1 MGDDYVISEIE
12 KHHIQ
17 FLLEQNKR
25 TDGRT
30 LSEFRKITIETN
42 YVQKAEGSA
51 VVSVGDTQVIAGIKA
66 TLGSPFPDTPD
77 SGVITT
83 SAELSPLASPYF
95 ESGPPAED
103 AIELARVTD
112 RAIRES
118 HAIDLSKLCIIPG
131 KLVWI
136 LFIDMY
142 VLNDDGNLFD
152 AATLASMAAIATT
165 KIPKVK
171 IVTEEPL
178 ETEILEEELES
189 IKIDHHTVAVTTYKI
204 GKYNVFDPNHKEDQ
218 ISDARITFGF
228 DEQDRIVSMQK
239 GKLGIYTPEEVKAQ
253 VRECLNVSKSLRKEL
268 MKAISK

>member
-12 KHHIQ
+12 RSHIQ
-17 FLLEQNKR
+17 FLLEQKKR
-25 TDGRT
+25 TDGRKLT
-30 LSEFRKITIETN
+30 EFREITIETG
-42 YVQKAEGSA
+42 YVEKAEGSA
-51 VVSVGDTQVIAGIKA
+51 VVSIGKTKIIAGIKA
-66 TLGSPFPDTPD
+66 ILGSPFPDTPD

-95 ESGPPAED
+95 ESGPPSED

-118 HAIDLSKLCIIPG
+118 HAIDLSKLCVIPG

-142 VLNDDGNLFD
+142 ILNDDGNLFD
-152 AATLASMAAIATT
+152 AATLASMAALATS

-171 IVTEEPL
+171 ITNEEPL
-178 ETEILEEELES
+178 ETEILEELEPL
-189 IKIDHHTVAVTTYKI
+189 KIDHYTVSATSYKI
-204 GKYNVFDPNHKEDQ
+204 GDYNVFDPNHREDQ

-228 DEQDRIVSMQK
+228 DEEDRIVSMQK
-239 GKLGIYTPEEVKAQ
+239 GKLGVYTPEEVKTQ
-253 VRECLNVSKSLRKEL
+253 VRECLNISKTLRKEL
-268 MKAISK
+268 MKAIPK